1 MGTIHHLTKFIPI
14 LAQMSE
20 PLRPPLKKDN
30 TTTSKKLKWEEKHT
44 NIFSKIKTQISKIV
58 ENKNFDV
65 DKETRVK
72 CDA

>member
-20 PLRPPLKKDN
+20 PLRLLLKKDN
-30 TTTSKKLKWEEKHT
+30 TTTSNKLKWEEKHT
-44 NIFSKIKTQISKIV
+44 NTFSKMKTQISKIV
-58 ENKNFDV
+58 ENKHFDV

-72 CDA
+72 GDA